1 MGSIAAILYRSGS
14 TPDVADARRML
25 AAAPHR
31 GSEFD
36 TRICKSVVL
45 GVSKRTGANDATMSV
60 EGDITAAFTG
70 SLDNAS
76 ELSRQLTAAGFHPVS
91 PAAADI
97 VVSAF
102 RAYGAD
108 APNRLRGTFAG
119 VVTDGQHLW
128 SFRDHL
134 GFQPLFYSD
143 QPHGFFAATE
153 VKQVLA
159 GAGIAR
165 EPDLHT
171 LERIFYGGLR
181 PDTPSAF
188 KGVCRLPHATTLQV
202 NGRGASS
209 PRAYWHPR
217 TLLETAKFRSAA
229 EVREGFDSTFQQA
242 VKRSLTGEDVVS
254 LSGGVDSPAVAAFG
268 AAPHRELVGR
278 PLRALSLV
286 YPDHPAVDERPYIEL
301 IAKSLGM
308 ELHTHVPRAK
318 IFDDLVRWTN
328 LLDAPIPHM
337 SAPQMH
343 EFYCETRKL
352 GCRNILTGDIAEC
365 VVELPRHLAGHLMT
379 RGRFRSLLRLMARQR
394 DQGASLRRL
403 RSWTGFATQLVD
415 PFVPSRLARWYMSL
429 RKWDFPER
437 IPDWLDA
444 KKVNEIPWRAD
455 LAAAGWQRWAAI
467 QTLPLEGCPITMEG
481 VEICT
486 AISGVTVRR
495 PFADVDVWEFFLSL
509 PAEIKYPDL
518 RSKTLLRQ
526 LLRGRVP
533 DKILDRR
540 DKTVF
545 DDHVMS
551 QVDYPLLKQVLVNP
565 TFRLVGVDYRRLA
578 QRLERQDLR
587 LIDFQWVLDL
597 TRIHAFLNQW

>member
-1 MGSIAAILYRSGS
+1 MGSIAAILSRLGS
-14 TPDVADARRML
+14 TPDVSVVRHML
-25 AAAPHR
+25 GAAPHR
-31 GSEFD
+31 GSEFNIR
-36 TRICKSVVL
+36 TCKNVVL
-45 GVSKRTGANDATMSV
+45 AVSNHRGTIDSAISV

-76 ELSRQLTAAGFHPVS
+76 DLLRDLSAAGLRPAS
-91 PAAADI
+91 PGAADI

-102 RAYGAD
+102 RAYGPD
-108 APNRLRGTFAG
+108 APNRLRGMFAG
-119 VVTDGQHLW
+119 VVTDGQQLW

-153 VKQVLA
+153 AKQVVA

-165 EPDLHT
+165 EPDVQT
-171 LERIFYGGLR
+171 LERIFYGGMR

-188 KGVCRLPHATTLQV
+188 KGVCRLPHATILRV
-202 NGRGASS
+202 NGHGASI

-217 TLLETAKFRSAA
+217 ALLETGKFNSA
-229 EVREGFDSTFQQA
+229 VDVKDRFDYTFQQA
-242 VKRSLTGEDVVS
+242 VKRSLTGEDIVS
-254 LSGGVDSPAVAAFG
+254 LSGGIDSPAVAAFG

-286 YPDHPAVDERPYIEL
+286 YPNHPTVDERPYIEL
-301 IAKSLGM
+301 ITKSLGM
-308 ELHTHVPRAK
+308 ELHTHVPRAR

-328 LLDAPIPHM
+328 LLDGPIPYM

-352 GCRNILTGDIAEC
+352 GCRNVLTGDIAEC
-365 VVELPRHLAGHLMT
+365 VVDLPRHLTGHLLT
-379 RGRFRSLLRLMARQR
+379 RGRFRPLLRLMARQR
-394 DQGASLRRL
+394 DQGASLRIR
-403 RSWTGFATQLVD
+403 RSWTGFATQLLD
-415 PFVPSRLARWYMSL
+415 PFVPAPLAQWYASV
-429 RKWDFPER
+429 RGWDFPQR
-437 IPDWLDA
+437 IPDWLDPE
-444 KKVNEIPWRAD
+444 KVNEIPWRDD
-455 LAAAGWQRWAAI
+455 LVASGWERWAAL

-481 VEICT
+481 IEICT

-518 RSKTLLRQ
+518 RSKTLIRQ

-533 DKILDRR
+533 DDILDRR

-551 QVDYPLLKQVLVNP
+551 QVDYPLLRQFLVNP
-565 TFRLVGVDYRRLA
+565 TFRLVGVNYQRLA
-578 QRLERQDLR
+578 ERLERQDLR
-587 LIDFQWVLDL
+587 LIDFKWVLDL
-597 TRIHAFLNQW
+597 TRIHVFLNQW